1 MRHRQSPK
9 SLVSVDVSLDSELSL
24 TLTPPIAMPS
34 PFQHEEHSYLYRYFA
49 STVLSRLVR
58 QSSLSHYSDQSY
70 MLRLALE
77 FPPLMGAMISIAGM
91 QLAPAPRWSIS
102 CAVRSYVHTITG
114 LRRMLENAE
123 DIGSDDALLATVI
136 SLSVFE
142 ACFVPLCMF
151 TMTGLGCY

>member
-1 MRHRQSPK
+1 
-9 SLVSVDVSLDSELSL
+9 
-24 TLTPPIAMPS
+24 
-34 PFQHEEHSYLYRYFA
+34 
-49 STVLSRLVR
+49 
-58 QSSLSHYSDQSY
+58 

-114 LRRMLENAE
+114 LRRVLENAE

-151 TMTGLGCY
+151 IMTGLGCY